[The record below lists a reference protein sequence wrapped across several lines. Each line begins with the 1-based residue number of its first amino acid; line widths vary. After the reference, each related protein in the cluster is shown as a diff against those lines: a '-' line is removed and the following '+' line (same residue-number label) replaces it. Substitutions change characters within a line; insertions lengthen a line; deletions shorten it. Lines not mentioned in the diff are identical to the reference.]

1 MIKNNSN
8 IRQLAS
14 TVEPKPTNVDI
25 WYDLSANPYGGV
37 AKYYNEATGQWQQV
51 DVTYDI
57 EQRYINATKDA
68 IEEVKDYFEQWV
80 QELQAELEDL
90 RKEMKIALNNKQDK
104 V

>member
-37 AKYYNEATGQWQQV
+37 AKYYNEAAGQWQQC

-57 EQRYINATKDA
+57 EQRYINATKAA
-68 IEEVKDYFEQWV
+68 IEEVKDYFEQ
-80 QELQAELEDL
+80 
-90 RKEMKIALNNKQDK
+90 
-104 V
+104 